1 MINYLNNSF
10 GAYLDSFHIVKLKI
24 KNDTLVI
31 NVSLVSEDS
40 FLEEN
45 FPLEIINCTYY
56 SDCQLIT
63 LRCEGKINPSVDYE
77 VIVNDDLK
85 YHLNI
90 GAITLT
96 KEFEEEYFFNDWLGY
111 KYAKSAV
118 TFRLYAPVSKEVVLV
133 INDNNTYLLKDIG
146 SGVYEVKVPNKNE
159 WLDGASYYYE
169 IRNDEDTFDVI
180 DPYGRSINPSFDR
193 CYIIDNKKTYQLQ
206 SSFVNL
212 ENKEDA
218 IIYEMNVRDFTI
230 SLPLAHRGEFLGIVD
245 SYELDGHGINY
256 LEDLGITHV
265 QLSPVFAFGGVD
277 YNIKNPHHTCF
288 KYNWGYNPVLY
299 NALCGWYAS
308 NPNDPYSAINEFK
321 MMIDSFHHYNIGVN
335 LDVVFNHV
343 YLKEKYAFGKIV
355 PYYFYRYYPN
365 GEMSNGSW
373 CGNDIATERLMNRKF
388 ILDSLEYYQNEFK
401 IDGFRFDLMGLI
413 DSDTINEAYNKISKK
428 NKSSLF
434 YGEGWQMPT
443 SYPSDLLTHM
453 FNSES
458 VPNIAFFNDYFR
470 NTLKGKKEHNKKGIL
485 ISGDHHKETIES
497 LFTGTKLFSSSN
509 QSINYVECHDNTTF
523 FDEQK
528 KWGINIEEIKE
539 NAKIALIF
547 VLFAKGISF
556 IHSGEEILRSKQ
568 GFDNSYNL
576 PDVINRFPWHLTIVN
591 NDLLTDVKKLIKIKK
606 ELHFSDYKFGKV
618 ISKDKYLKV
627 IFEKDEER
635 LNLYLNLKNNSI
647 KMNLEKEEVLFGNS
661 TILNKGVIIT
671 KQKGS
676 LKN

>member
-1 MINYLNNSF
+1 MNNYLNNSF
-10 GAYLDSFHIVKLKI
+10 GAYLDSFYTVILKV
-24 KNDTLVI
+24 KNDTLV
-31 NVSLVSEDS
+31 NEVLLVSEDS
-40 FLEEN
+40 ISLS
-45 FPLEIINCTYY
+45 IINRNFFNDYA
-56 SDCQLIT
+56 LIT
-63 LRCEGKINPSVDYE
+63 LHSDELINPQVDYE
-77 VIVNDDLK
+77 VIINDNIK

-96 KEFEEEYFFNDWLGY
+96 KEFEEKYFFNDWLGY
-111 KYAKSAV
+111 KYTKTNV

-133 INDNNTYLLKDIG
+133 INDTNTYLLKDIG

-169 IRNDEDTFDVI
+169 IRNDEESFDVI
-180 DPYGRSINPSFDR
+180 DPYGISINPTFDR
-193 CYIIDNKKTYQLQ
+193 CFIIDKNKTYQLEN
-206 SSFVNL
+206 SFVKL

-230 SLPLAHRGEFLGIVD
+230 SLPLVHKGEFLGIVE
-245 SYELDGHGINY
+245 SKELENHGINY

-277 YNIKNPHHTCF
+277 YNIKDPHHKDF

-299 NALCGWYAS
+299 NALCGWFAS
-308 NPNDPYSAINEFK
+308 NPNNPYSAINEFK
-321 MMIDSFHHYNIGVN
+321 MMIDTFHKFGIGVI

-373 CGNDIATERLMNRKF
+373 CGNDVATERLMNRKF
-388 ILDSLEYYQNEFK
+388 IIDSLEYYQNEFA

-413 DSDTINEAYNKISKK
+413 DTLTINEAYNKITKK

-443 SYPSDLLTHM
+443 AYSPDLLTHM
-453 FNSES
+453 FNSKD
-458 VPNIAFFNDYFR
+458 VLNISFFNDYFR
-470 NTLKGKKEHNKKGIL
+470 NTLKGRKEHNKKGLL
-485 ISGDHHKETIES
+485 IQGDHHKETIES
-497 LFTGTKLFSSSN
+497 LFTGKKMFSSSE

-528 KWGINIEEIKE
+528 KWGINNDEIKE

-556 IHSGEEILRSKQ
+556 IHSGEEILRSKL
-568 GFDNSYNL
+568 GIDNSYNL
-576 PDVINRFPWHLTIVN
+576 PDVINKFPWHLTIVN
-591 NDLLTDVKKLIKIKK
+591 SDLLKDIKKLIKIKK
-606 ELHFSDYKFGKV
+606 DIHFSEYEFEKV
-618 ISKDKYLKV
+618 LSKDKYLKV
-627 IFEKDEER
+627 IFKKEEER
-635 LNLYLNLKNNSI
+635 LNLYINLKNNTCLL
-647 KMNLEKEEVLFGNS
+647 NLENEEVLFGNS
-661 TILNKGVIIT
+661 NILNKGVIIT
-671 KQKGS
+671 KTKPQS
-676 LKN
+676 ND